1 VVSDDDG
8 PALWIT
14 GADVGVAA
22 RQLEEAIYRGWLQ
35 RRQPPP
41 DFLLNLAIRA
51 HQRARGSASSGP
63 SSRPAASAEP
73 RNSRRKPDGALSGQ
87 PVKTL
92 SVKEAAQAAACS
104 ESYVRRLVRDKI
116 LEVRDSRRPPYEIY
130 ADSFAAWQERR
141 RRDDSSDPKAA

>member
-1 VVSDDDG
+1 MVSDDDG

-22 RQLEEAIYRGWLQ
+22 RQLEEAIRYGWLA

-41 DFLLNLAIRA
+41 GFLLNLAIRA
-51 HQRARGSASSGP
+51 QRLAQGSAGSGL
-63 SSRPAASAEP
+63 SGRSAASAEP
-73 RNSRRKPDGALSGQ
+73 QNSLRTPDGALSGQ
-87 PVKTL
+87 PVRTL

-104 ESYVRRLVRDKI
+104 ESYVRRLVRDGV

-130 ADSFAAWQERR
+130 ADSLAAWQERR
-141 RRDDSSDPKAA
+141 RRNDSSNPKAA